1 MKKVE
6 CGSFIESL
14 GKFLIKN
21 KNMYAQNMSKKL
33 KEKWDSYSICCSN
46 EKVQVEINFK
56 IIK

>member
-1 MKKVE
+1 MKKAE
-6 CGSFIESL
+6 CTSFIESL
-14 GKFLIKN
+14 AKFLTKN
-21 KNMYAQNMSKKL
+21 KNMYSQDMSKKL